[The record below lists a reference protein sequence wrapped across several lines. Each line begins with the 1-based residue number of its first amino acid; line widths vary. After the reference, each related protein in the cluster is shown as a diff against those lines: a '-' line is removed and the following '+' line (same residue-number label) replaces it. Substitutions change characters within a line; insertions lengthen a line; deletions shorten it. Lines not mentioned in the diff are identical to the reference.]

1 MEAETAELIK
11 ECRKGKRVAQLN
23 LYSRYA
29 GWIYAT
35 CLRIVGNSM
44 EAEEAMQDS
53 FLKALTRLEQYH
65 EGQSFDAWLKQ
76 IAVHTSID
84 YVRRKVP
91 DWEELKETADIPS
104 EEDADAAEITCTVE
118 RIKREIA
125 NLPPGYRLI
134 LSLSLF
140 EGYDTDEIASILK
153 IKPVTVRSQYLRA
166 KRKLLERIGDK

>member
-65 EGQSFDAWLKQ
+65 EEQSFDAWLKQ